1 MPSGRCASCGVKL
14 AADQRGQVCS
24 PCSRGRIDTDQPR
37 AQRAEFWQRPAVRDA
52 LAAQHFGQL
61 LKAYRTEHDPVL
73 TQATVARWLGM
84 SQVQVSRLERP
95 VAPAPSDL
103 VKLTRWAT
111 ALRVPADLLWFST
124 PGAPRTVVDVD
135 RRDML
140 KLAGAAAVGA
150 SGALADPPWRRLADT
165 LAGSRAPDTATVT
178 AVENRTRG
186 FFDAEETV
194 PARQLVATLRAHHRT
209 VRTLVENTTDDG
221 LRRRLFTS
229 AGETEALAGWV
240 LFDTGRPDEAQR
252 VLNGAVDT
260 ARISGDRALVACILG
275 YWSYLLA
282 STGDTPGAV
291 RMLADA
297 SDYVRGSDAATQ
309 AWILARR
316 AEEQATIGDT
326 ASAVRSLDQA
336 VAVFDYV
343 PAGPGRPWTS
353 FFTANRLGGLAVST
367 YGKMTHPETDDL
379 AATLLGSL
387 TPAETKVRALVLADL
402 ATSVARRGDY
412 DRLGMLADE
421 SATLATRTE
430 ASLALDR
437 LWDVV
442 GVIPRD
448 ATGTPRDVRD
458 RLTAQLSA

>member
-1 MPSGRCASCGVKL
+1 
-14 AADQRGQVCS
+14 
-24 PCSRGRIDTDQPR
+24 
-37 AQRAEFWQRPAVRDA
+37 
-52 LAAQHFGQL
+52 
-61 LKAYRTEHDPVL
+61 L
-73 TQATVARWLGM
+73 T
-84 SQVQVSRLERP
+84 
-95 VAPAPSDL
+95 
-103 VKLTRWAT
+103 
-111 ALRVPADLLWFST
+111 
-124 PGAPRTVVDVD
+124 
-135 RRDML
+135 
-140 KLAGAAAVGA
+140 
-150 SGALADPPWRRLADT
+150 
-165 LAGSRAPDTATVT
+165 
-178 AVENRTRG
+178 
-186 FFDAEETV
+186 
-194 PARQLVATLRAHHRT
+194 
-209 VRTLVENTTDDG
+209 ENTTEDG
-221 LRRRLFTS
+221 LRRRLLTS

-252 VLNGAVDT
+252 VLHGAVDT
-260 ARISGDRALVACILG
+260 ARASGDRALVSCILG

-326 ASAVRSLDQA
+326 ASALRSLDQA

-343 PAGPGRPWTS
+343 PAGPGRAWTS

-367 YGKMTHPETDDL
+367 YGRMAHPETDDL

-412 DRLGMLADE
+412 DRLAVLAED
-421 SATLATRTE
+421 SAELATRTE

-437 LWDVV
+437 LWEVV
-442 GVIPRD
+442 DVIPHD
-448 ATGTPRDVRD
+448 ATGTPRDVRE
-458 RLTAQLSA
+458 RLTASLSA

>member
-1 MPSGRCASCGVKL
+1 M
-14 AADQRGQVCS
+14 
-24 PCSRGRIDTDQPR
+24 
-37 AQRAEFWQRPAVRDA
+37 
-52 LAAQHFGQL
+52 
-61 LKAYRTEHDPVL
+61 
-73 TQATVARWLGM
+73 
-84 SQVQVSRLERP
+84 
-95 VAPAPSDL
+95 
-103 VKLTRWAT
+103 
-111 ALRVPADLLWFST
+111 
-124 PGAPRTVVDVD
+124 
-135 RRDML
+135 
-140 KLAGAAAVGA
+140 
-150 SGALADPPWRRLADT
+150 
-165 LAGSRAPDTATVT
+165 
-178 AVENRTRG
+178 
-186 FFDAEETV
+186 
-194 PARQLVATLRAHHRT
+194 
-209 VRTLVENTTDDG
+209 RTLTENTTEDG
-221 LRRRLFTS
+221 LRRRLLTS

-252 VLNGAVDT
+252 VLHGAVDT
-260 ARISGDRALVACILG
+260 ARASGDRALVSCILG

-326 ASAVRSLDQA
+326 ASALRSLDQA

-343 PAGPGRPWTS
+343 PAGPGRAWTS

-367 YGKMTHPETDDL
+367 YGRMAHPETDDL

-412 DRLGMLADE
+412 DRLAVLAED
-421 SATLATRTE
+421 SAELATRTE

-437 LWDVV
+437 LWEVV
-442 GVIPRD
+442 DVIPHD
-448 ATGTPRDVRD
+448 ATGTPRDVRE
-458 RLTAQLSA
+458 RLTASLSA